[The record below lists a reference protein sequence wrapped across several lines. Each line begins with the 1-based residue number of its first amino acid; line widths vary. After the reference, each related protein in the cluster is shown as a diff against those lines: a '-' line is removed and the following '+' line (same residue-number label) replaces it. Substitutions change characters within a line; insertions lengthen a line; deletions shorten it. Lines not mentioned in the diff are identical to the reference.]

1 MEAIAVSRT
10 AGKDTTQ
17 DTNRR
22 ANVDTIL
29 DGPEYRHRQFSIG
42 VDDHDSCRNPYQKKA
57 VGFWLSQRLLRSMGS
72 VPEVLEF
79 VGNGPGKTFF
89 QPAQEPLL

>member
-1 MEAIAVSRT
+1 MEAIAGSRT
-10 AGKDTTQ
+10 AGKGTTH

-22 ANVDTIL
+22 ANGNTIH
-29 DGPEYRHRQFSIG
+29 DGPDYRHRQFSIG
-42 VDDHDSCRNPYQKKA
+42 VNDYDSCRNPYQKKE

-72 VPEVLEF
+72 VLEVSKF
-79 VGNGPGKTFF
+79 VGDGLGKTFF